1 MILDWNEPLESNIWI
16 PEEYKNPPKI
26 YSGASIQNDITVEGW
41 TELLEIV
48 SKSGKYDFAICRHT
62 LEDIENPQF
71 VTKKLQ
77 QVAKAGFAFPS
88 KFMEMEKVFI
98 ENFQN

>member
-1 MILDWNEPLESNIWI
+1 M
-16 PEEYKNPPKI
+16 
-26 YSGASIQNDITVEGW
+26 
-41 TELLEIV
+41 LEIV

-77 QVAKAGFAFPS
+77 QVAKADSLLFQANLW
-88 KFMEMEKVFI
+88 KWKKDFI
-98 ENFQN
+98 ENFQKLEACIIIDGVHDQNGRLYGLPKMGWTDLISDRNLKK